1 MTARIAS
8 IATYLNEQRNS
19 FGAAIEPHL
28 DEIEMG
34 FIAVQRLLE
43 KTRIDAKDIDRIIF
57 TSAGIRHVF
66 PSAAAAIADR
76 LNIHCNSFDINAGCT
91 GMNQAIEVA
100 SNLNGETLVVCADNL
115 SKTIDENDPTHFALR
130 RFADG
135 AAAVLVSHDLP
146 GHEII
151 ASFGETRAFFHQYY
165 SASDGKIIR
174 ELPSDLKKSLS
185 DTYLKSWYEII
196 SKLLQFSDKDSTPKI
211 FCNQGDV
218 KLFEPLVDKLGMNM
232 EDIITT
238 SHGHAGGAD
247 ALIGLSTHA
256 NILGDN
262 AIILT
267 SGVGFHFHGIILGV
281 GQCKV

>member
-8 IATYLNEQRNS
+8 IATYLNEQRNG

-28 DEIEMG
+28 NEVDMG

-43 KTRIDAKDIDRIIF
+43 KTRISALDIDRIIF

-66 PSAAAAIADR
+66 PSYAAAIADR
-76 LNIHCNSFDINAGCT
+76 LNINCNSFDINAGCT

-115 SKTIDENDPTHFALR
+115 SRTIDENDPTHFALR

-135 AAAVLVSHDLP
+135 AAAVLVSHKLP
-146 GHEII
+146 GHEIL
-151 ASFGETRAFFHQYY
+151 ASFGETHASFHQYY

-174 ELPSDLKKSLS
+174 ELPSELKSSLS

-196 SKLLQFSDKDSTPKI
+196 SKLLQFSDNDANPTI
-211 FCNQGDV
+211 FCNQGDI
-218 KLFEPLVDKLGMNM
+218 KLFEPLVERLGMSM
-232 EDIITT
+232 ENIIIT

-247 ALIGLSTHA
+247 ALIGLSDHA
-256 NILGDN
+256 NIIDRN